1 MVVYFIMATRCF
13 LTALRCKDR
22 FSALVAVGVGAIFLA
37 QPFINLGGAS
47 GAIPLTGVT
56 LPLISY
62 GGSRLMSMFL
72 GIGLY
77 LNISME
83 QFISTKRLKEQ
94 REQMIKTKVVPLI
107 KE

>member
-1 MVVYFIMATRCF
+1 
-13 LTALRCKDR
+13 
-22 FSALVAVGVGAIFLA
+22 
-37 QPFINLGGAS
+37 
-47 GAIPLTGVT
+47 
-56 LPLISY
+56 
-62 GGSRLMSMFL
+62 MSMFL

>member
-1 MVVYFIMATRCF
+1 M
-13 LTALRCKDR
+13 
-22 FSALVAVGVGAIFLA
+22 GVGAIFLA

-62 GGSRLMSMFL
+62 GGSSLMSMFL